1 MHTQTFANTTMN
13 TITIIAYVVNCSVC
27 LTVGL
32 IFLLTPAQ
40 KTAEGKIESFSMARM
55 CLAGSSFLEGILSF
69 FTVLRILNHQ
79 LYMPLNYFTNPLFL
93 YFAVCFD
100 LTASIYLLHGKHLSV
115 RTIIA
120 FIMPVV
126 CVWLTHILVYIPIHG
141 LNFSPSV
148 YNAFLETAPAVF
160 TCYMLYIV
168 LVIEGLGIMWFLSN
182 QISVFRQH
190 IDNYYTGENQSRSR
204 WLIAVGLSLVLYY
217 VVCIIDIALFD
228 PTLDN
233 IFMWI
238 RSSLVLVNSIAFI
251 KCRDVYWDIKP
262 AFVDMEVDKGY
273 IFEPVLKTDH
283 NNNPNSAADV
293 AATTIATSGTNGD
306 TSAETNTA
314 SSENTDAQHNDVF
327 TSIDIIVTQWT
338 ERPDK
343 PFLKESI
350 TIMQVAEQMGLNTR
364 LLSNYINNV
373 KGRNFNAWINFLK
386 VEETKRALLA
396 DRSRPLGEIAYEMGF
411 TDSAAMSKIFK
422 SVEGMPPSVY
432 RQTH

>member
-1 MHTQTFANTTMN
+1 
-13 TITIIAYVVNCSVC
+13 
-27 LTVGL
+27 
-32 IFLLTPAQ
+32 
-40 KTAEGKIESFSMARM
+40 
-55 CLAGSSFLEGILSF
+55 
-69 FTVLRILNHQ
+69 
-79 LYMPLNYFTNPLFL
+79 
-93 YFAVCFD
+93 
-100 LTASIYLLHGKHLSV
+100 
-115 RTIIA
+115 
-120 FIMPVV
+120 MPVV

-168 LVIEGLGIMWFLSN
+168 LVIEGLGILWFLSN

-228 PTLDN
+228 PVLDN

-283 NNNPNSAADV
+283 NNNPNNAAD
-293 AATTIATSGTNGD
+293 ATATATTSTGSNEEA
-306 TSAETNTA
+306 SAEANTA
-314 SSENTDAQHNDVF
+314 SPEKTDALHLDGF
-327 TSIDIIVTQWT
+327 ASIDIIVTQWT

-350 TIMQVAEQMGLNTR
+350 TIMQVAEQMELNTR

-396 DRSRPLGEIAYEMGF
+396 DRSRPLGEIAYEMEF

>member
-148 YNAFLETAPAVF
+148 YNAFLRQRRRSLPAICF
-160 TCYMLYIV
+160 T
-168 LVIEGLGIMWFLSN
+168 
-182 QISVFRQH
+182 
-190 IDNYYTGENQSRSR
+190 
-204 WLIAVGLSLVLYY
+204 
-217 VVCIIDIALFD
+217 
-228 PTLDN
+228 
-233 IFMWI
+233 
-238 RSSLVLVNSIAFI
+238 
-251 KCRDVYWDIKP
+251 
-262 AFVDMEVDKGY
+262 
-273 IFEPVLKTDH
+273 
-283 NNNPNSAADV
+283 
-293 AATTIATSGTNGD
+293 
-306 TSAETNTA
+306 
-314 SSENTDAQHNDVF
+314 
-327 TSIDIIVTQWT
+327 
-338 ERPDK
+338 
-343 PFLKESI
+343 
-350 TIMQVAEQMGLNTR
+350 
-364 LLSNYINNV
+364 
-373 KGRNFNAWINFLK
+373 
-386 VEETKRALLA
+386 
-396 DRSRPLGEIAYEMGF
+396 
-411 TDSAAMSKIFK
+411 
-422 SVEGMPPSVY
+422 
-432 RQTH
+432 

>member
-1 MHTQTFANTTMN
+1 MD
-13 TITIIAYVVNCSVC
+13 TITLIAYVVNCSVC
-27 LTVGL
+27 FTVGL
-32 IFLLTPAQ
+32 MFLLTPTQ

-55 CLAGSSFLEGILSF
+55 CLAGSSFLECILSF

-79 LYMPLNYFTNPLFL
+79 LYLPLNYFTNPLFL

-141 LNFSPSV
+141 LNLSPSV

-182 QISVFRQH
+182 QISVFKQH

-217 VVCIIDIALFD
+217 VACIIDIALFD
-228 PTLDN
+228 PVLDN

-273 IFEPVLKTDH
+273 IFEPVLKT
-283 NNNPNSAADV
+283 
-293 AATTIATSGTNGD
+293 I
-306 TSAETNTA
+306 
-314 SSENTDAQHNDVF
+314 
-327 TSIDIIVTQWT
+327 
-338 ERPDK
+338 
-343 PFLKESI
+343 LC
-350 TIMQVAEQMGLNTR
+350 
-364 LLSNYINNV
+364 
-373 KGRNFNAWINFLK
+373 
-386 VEETKRALLA
+386 
-396 DRSRPLGEIAYEMGF
+396 
-411 TDSAAMSKIFK
+411 
-422 SVEGMPPSVY
+422 
-432 RQTH
+432 

>member
-1 MHTQTFANTTMN
+1 MD
-13 TITIIAYVVNCSVC
+13 TITLIAYVVNCSVC
-27 LTVGL
+27 FTVGL
-32 IFLLTPAQ
+32 IFLLTPTQ

-55 CLAGSSFLEGILSF
+55 CLAGSSFLECILSF
-69 FTVLRILNHQ
+69 FTILRILNHQ
-79 LYMPLNYFTNPLFL
+79 LYLPLNYFTNPLFL

-141 LNFSPSV
+141 LNLSPSV
-148 YNAFLETAPAVF
+148 YNAFLETVPAVF

-182 QISVFRQH
+182 QISVFKQH

-228 PTLDN
+228 PVLDN

-293 AATTIATSGTNGD
+293 AATATSGTNEEI
-306 TSAETNTA
+306 SAEANTA
-314 SSENTDAQHNDVF
+314 APANADALHLDGF
-327 TSIDIIVTQWT
+327 ASIDIIVTQWT

-396 DRSRPLGEIAYEMGF
+396 DRTRPLSEIAYEMGF
-411 TDSAAMSKIFK
+411 TDSAALSKIFK
-422 SVEGMPPSVY
+422 SVEGIPPSVY